1 MTSKIL
7 LRLCIATLAAG
18 AALAG
23 CTSSSNSS
31 PPSTGV
37 LDYQSSGGL
46 SGRGDGSE
54 LHVTADR
61 IARRVTR
68 TGGSQTA
75 TLDAAT
81 FNDLRAKID
90 AAEFTTL
97 EPMYRCSCA
106 DDFVH
111 MVSVQLSDTTYAVSA
126 DVSADI
132 PERLQALVDTIHG
145 VIAAPLDWR

>member
-18 AALAG
+18 AAMIG
-23 CTSSSNSS
+23 CTSSSG

-46 SGRGDGSE
+46 SGNGDGSE

-61 IARRVTR
+61 TARRVTR
-68 TGGSQTA
+68 QGGSQTA

-81 FNDLRAKID
+81 FNDLRARIE
-90 AAEFTTL
+90 AAQFTTL
-97 EPMYRCSCA
+97 EPMYSCSCA
-106 DDFVH
+106 DDFVDV
-111 MVSVQLSDTTYAVSA
+111 VSVQLSDTTYAVSA
-126 DVSADI
+126 DTSADV
-132 PERLQALVDTIHG
+132 PDRLQALIDKVRD
-145 VIAAPLDWR
+145 VIQQPLDWH

>member
-7 LRLCIATLAAG
+7 IRLCLATIAAAT
-18 AALAG
+18 ASAG
-23 CTSSSNSS
+23 CTSSSS

-46 SGRGDGSE
+46 SGNGDGSE

-61 IARRVTR
+61 TARRVTR
-68 TGGSQTA
+68 QGGSQTA

-81 FNDLRAKID
+81 FNDLRARIE

-97 EPMYRCSCA
+97 EPMYSCSCA
-106 DDFVH
+106 DDFVD

-126 DVSADI
+126 DTSADI

>member
-7 LRLCIATLAAG
+7 LRLCIATIAAG

-23 CTSSSNSS
+23 CTSSG
-31 PPSTGV
+31 PPATGV
-37 LDYQSSGGL
+37 LDYESSGGI
-46 SGRGDGSE
+46 SGQGDGSE

-61 IARRVTR
+61 TARRVTR
-68 TGGSQTA
+68 QSGSQTA

-81 FNDLRAKID
+81 FSDLRAKIE